1 MHALALGIAWGLLG
15 LDVGWRPAAGGGME
29 YIIQIAPHE
38 LELFKQHGI
47 EGDIPPQVKDIR
59 MYRVVV
65 GNDVLPRQD
74 PPPEASN
81 LATKASSSAA
91 SPMLFPPLAGQTKA
105 YNPFASLSSL
115 VSRYPFGQ
123 LTADSTR
130 LDSSRPNSTRPDSS
144 RSDSTRPD
152 SSKDAP
158 RGKDS
163 SVERWWE
170 DGPTKVQRPTVR
182 GAAEKTQAPPKE
194 IPEPWLPFTVVVL
207 ALFGSLGGNLYMGW
221 ITWETRAKYHA
232 LVRRLR
238 NRANRLGRE
247 ARYETDDD

>member
-38 LELFKQHGI
+38 IELFKQNGI
-47 EGDIPPQVKDIR
+47 EGDIPPQLKDIR

-91 SPMLFPPLAGQTKA
+91 SPMLFPPLVGQAKA

-123 LTADSTR
+123 LSAD
-130 LDSSRPNSTRPDSS
+130 STRPDSS
-144 RSDSTRPD
+144 RSDSTRSE
-152 SSKDAP
+152 SSGSASSRDAP
-158 RGKDS
+158 RGKDF

-170 DGPTKVQRPTVR
+170 DGPTEVQRPTVR
-182 GAAEKTQAPPKE
+182 GAAEKTQERPQE
-194 IPEPWLPFTVVVL
+194 IPKPWLPFTVVVL

-238 NRANRLGRE
+238 NRANRLGKE